1 MIDELSIVETDEVI
15 HTVEIDMVK
24 LVVEIKCFGMSFD
37 EFDKETGSSDG
48 LQPKQVDLSCIYT
61 LNESHLH
68 EIHVVLSK
76 HEAVQCGR
84 LSAPERIALSARVV
98 IEKFIIMVNE
108 IPPDHVDDV
117 PVVEP
122 NQHDDVPVVRFRG
135 VQRNDFLEDQASST
149 ESSTQTNFDSRR
161 QIRGYRANWP
171 GTEHQLANN
180 RKRVFGRSTYNRTLD
195 TAVTQKDILEISRE
209 RRANLVPAEV
219 LYSNN
224 RSTARHRVYEH
235 YSEQRILCVGEN
247 QINLRL
253 CNEESYESLRNS
265 GLQHIHLGIFMIR
278 LHALH
283 RRSAGTNA
291 LVVLRDTRWEDSRQ
305 IIATM
310 EVDLSAGTQL
320 VYTFPDMILSVNDF
334 HNHVEVAIQTH
345 GYDTWQGGESN
356 LLITMA
362 LTGRLSNTSYMGF
375 QYSVENVVDHL
386 TTTGITAIPGER
398 RSIEELEGMSWHLK
412 PPEQTSVRVPSR
424 VAVNERLNR
433 SVSLRFERYRQTPQ
447 PPRYSVDQ
455 HDREVIGNDNLD
467 EDEEHFI
474 GICLQ
479 APQEE
484 HISYDVCFCE
494 SCLNE
499 AMILEEEPLNKVR
512 RSNKPRR
519 SKQRSSE
526 KWSTLGEPSGKWDY
540 YVRYDAP
547 PDITPIEE
555 VAATGWGDEFSDDE
569 VTPGKVT
576 ILEERSDWDD
586 DERDW
591 DDDER
596 SGGDILVIQERL
608 AQNQQEFL
616 DEYLPQWDE
625 NLAIQKKESE
635 SKWENP
641 FAAKSGEN
649 HNHTILHLSKE
660 ENDDDDLPYPKF
672 RNFKQMAAKIIKKH
686 EEHAFPSSSSQIES
700 TQSYQPPHDAIMG
713 PPVYP
718 PAQQNPPPFY
728 KPDYQFGYP
737 QGKSKIFNGGYGEYH
752 NSQWTLPP
760 AWTNVRVMLEVTQQ
774 PRPMLAFVEN
784 LLGES
789 EKLMWQQ
796 WRTAYPGA
804 YSALEAIADE
814 PQNITSQVELVIL
827 LEDPYRG
834 STDEP
839 DRAYSEFGQ
848 NNLRRHKNLG
858 SFLEDFRQ
866 MATKSE
872 DYIFPSTTK
881 SFFTSFP
888 PSLSKKNEEY
898 IRPKHPV
905 LLRSA
910 YLQLGVEYKYDRG
923 RVKKCKCFICEK
935 EGHLQKICITAY
947 SEGEGDT
954 HQSISVMVQDTPIEE
969 TVFMA
974 IEVDESDDDLE
985 EEDDQFGH
993 HAFMF
998 HPGPPT
1004 KIAEMVQSVGSWKP
1018 DKELPV
1024 KSKECEH
1031 EWNENTVTNY
1041 TICYFCGILTT
1052 DTSRLNCPKCQLTT
1066 CALCARNYLGK
1077 TVNVK
1082 RKQPQKQEEEKD
1094 FNSNEVKLLKELL
1107 KEKTEQK
1114 EEIWQSKESLLVRDL
1129 TDALKIIDQLR
1140 IEKESLEELR
1150 LEKEKL
1156 EEQKDEE
1163 IRELKAQLQKKKEE
1177 EVSSKRVST
1186 TGKHSFEFDIPNCTA
1201 FGTTAIID
1209 TGASACCINKRV
1221 IPEEALEPLTQTVVF
1236 NGLNSSQQATHKIK
1250 QGYFLIEESKF
1261 KIPLIYAFDMR
1272 DSNGIEMLIGAN
1284 FLRSMK
1290 GGIRIEGDEITIY
1303 KKVTKIKT
1311 SNQTEIAEI
1320 AELEVSE
1327 EEFLEINESIYFNQ
1341 EGSRA
1346 FQEQFKPVIDR
1357 LKQQGYIG
1365 EEPLKHW
1372 KKNGE
1377 LCKLD
1382 IINPDVTIEDKPL
1395 KHVTPA
1401 MEDLF
1406 RKHVD
1411 SLLKIG
1417 AIRPSKSRHRTMAM
1431 IVNSGTTVDPVTGRE
1446 VKGKERMVFNY
1457 KSLNDNTYKDQYS
1470 LPGINTIIKRIGG
1483 AKIFSKFDLK
1493 SGFHQVAMDEES
1505 IPWTAFLVPGGLYE
1519 WLVMPFSLKNAPA
1532 VFQRKMDKC
1541 FKGTESF
1548 IAVYIDD
1555 ILVFSKNE
1563 KDHAKHLEKMLKIC
1577 EDNGLVLSPTKMKI
1591 AVSKVDFL
1599 GAVIGEGTIKLQPH
1613 IIKKIVNFNEEE
1625 LKTKKGLR
1633 SFLGILNYARSHI
1646 PKLGILLRPLY
1657 EKTNA
1662 HGDKRLKPSDYEL
1675 VRKIKEQVQNLPDL
1689 EIPPENAYIIL
1700 ETDGCMEGWGGIVK
1714 WKKSKEDPRSSE
1726 RICAYASGK
1735 FSTTQSTIDA
1745 EINACINTLE
1755 KLKIYYLDKQEVTLR
1770 TDCQAIISFYNKT
1783 NSNKSSR
1790 VRWINLFTGEMK
1802 EYSYQHLI
1810 TQMEEVQQSPYTF
1823 SEEYEDHLRR
1833 SHEDFQPLPRIFTK
1847 TIFTIEEPGAL
1858 YKYYQLKANQ
1868 TPIRMDKSDAWRSV
1882 AQDIELTAAKEAITT
1897 GPIKEKMLE
1906 FKIKKP
1912 EESSLNWKPWHKDWD
1927 AITSNY
1933 SEDNVIKDDDN
1944 DDDNTI
1950 NDDDK
1955 YRYNRKGFL
1964 EDDESSDDSIFIVD
1978 PGWDDYSLQAIK
1990 SNRPI
1995 PLCPEARRARM

>member
-1 MIDELSIVETDEVI
+1 MARNR
-15 HTVEIDMVK
+15 H
-24 LVVEIKCFGMSFD
+24 
-37 EFDKETGSSDG
+37 
-48 LQPKQVDLSCIYT
+48 QV
-61 LNESHLH
+61 
-68 EIHVVLSK
+68 
-76 HEAVQCGR
+76 
-84 LSAPERIALSARVV
+84 ARTT
-98 IEKFIIMVNE
+98 
-108 IPPDHVDDV
+108 
-117 PVVEP
+117 
-122 NQHDDVPVVRFRG
+122 R
-135 VQRNDFLEDQASST
+135 
-149 ESSTQTNFDSRR
+149 
-161 QIRGYRANWP
+161 
-171 GTEHQLANN
+171 
-180 RKRVFGRSTYNRTLD
+180 RVFGRNNYNRTLE
-195 TAVTQKDILEISRE
+195 TAVDPERQLEISRE

-345 GYDTWQGGESN
+345 GYDTWQGESN
-356 LLITMA
+356 LLITIA

-375 QYSVENVVDHL
+375 QYNMENVVDHL
-386 TTTGITAIPGER
+386 TTTGITATPGER
-398 RSIEELEGMSWHLK
+398 KE
-412 PPEQTSVRVPSR
+412 
-424 VAVNERLNR
+424 
-433 SVSLRFERYRQTPQ
+433 YRQTPQ

-455 HDREVIGNDNLD
+455 HDREVIRNDNLD

-479 APQEE
+479 TPQEE

-499 AMILEEEPLNKVR
+499 ARILEEEPLNKVR
-512 RSNKPRR
+512 RSNKPKR
-519 SKQRSSE
+519 SRQRSWE
-526 KWSTLGEPSGKWDY
+526 RWSTLGEPSGKWDY
-540 YVRYDAP
+540 YVKYDAP
-547 PDITPIEE
+547 PDTTPIEE
-555 VAATGWGDEFSDDE
+555 IAATGWGDEFSDDE

-586 DERDW
+586 DER
-591 DDDER
+591 
-596 SGGDILVIQERL
+596 SGGKVLVIQERL

-625 NLAIQKKESE
+625 HLAIQKQELESE
-635 SKWENP
+635 WENP
-641 FAAKSGEN
+641 FAAKRGE
-649 HNHTILHLSKE
+649 NHTILHLSKE
-660 ENDDDDLPYPKF
+660 EENDDLPYPKF
-672 RNFKQMAAKIIKKH
+672 RNFKQVAAQIIKKH
-686 EEHAFPSSSSQIES
+686 EEHAFPSTSQEES
-700 TQSYQPPHDAIMG
+700 TQSYQPPHDSIMG
-713 PPVYP
+713 PSVYP
-718 PAQQNPPPFY
+718 PAQQNPQPFY
-728 KPDYQFGYP
+728 RPDYQFGYP
-737 QGKSKIFNGGYGEYH
+737 QGKGKTFSGGYGEYY

-760 AWTNVRVMLEVTQQ
+760 AWTESRVMLVL
-774 PRPMLAFVEN
+774 P
-784 LLGES
+784 
-789 EKLMWQQ
+789 
-796 WRTAYPGA
+796 
-804 YSALEAIADE
+804 AD
-814 PQNITSQVELVIL
+814 
-827 LEDPYRG
+827 
-834 STDEP
+834 
-839 DRAYSEFGQ
+839 
-848 NNLRRHKNLG
+848 
-858 SFLEDFRQ
+858 
-866 MATKSE
+866 
-872 DYIFPSTTK
+872 
-881 SFFTSFP
+881 
-888 PSLSKKNEEY
+888 PSLRSLPAIKFTHTFVSKM
-898 IRPKHPV
+898 
-905 LLRSA
+905 
-910 YLQLGVEYKYDRG
+910 
-923 RVKKCKCFICEK
+923 CKDAA
-935 EGHLQKICITAY
+935 LA
-947 SEGEGDT
+947 
-954 HQSISVMVQDTPIEE
+954 
-969 TVFMA
+969 
-974 IEVDESDDDLE
+974 
-985 EEDDQFGH
+985 
-993 HAFMF
+993 
-998 HPGPPT
+998 
-1004 KIAEMVQSVGSWKP
+1004 
-1018 DKELPV
+1018 KELRDL
-1024 KSKECEH
+1024 S
-1031 EWNENTVTNY
+1031 
-1041 TICYFCGILTT
+1041 
-1052 DTSRLNCPKCQLTT
+1052 
-1066 CALCARNYLGK
+1066 LCSAIPIPGYYKNNRNKNYLGK

-1082 RKQPQKQEEEKD
+1082 RKQPQKPEEEKD

-1107 KEKTEQK
+1107 KEKTEQVQQMIRDQAKEYYENKAAMQKK

-1140 IEKESLEELR
+1140 IEKER
-1150 LEKEKL
+1150 L

-1163 IRELKAQLQKKKEE
+1163 IRELKAQLQKKEE
-1177 EVSSKRVST
+1177 EAEAQFSREEFPPLGNTHVARPCIETEVHYSGNAT
-1186 TGKHSFEFDIPNCTA
+1186 TSPKIRKITNQLYNVKVEFDIPNCTA

-1209 TGASACCINKRV
+1209 TGASACCINKKV
-1221 IPEEALEPLTQTVVF
+1221 IPKEALEPLTQTVVF
-1236 NGLNSSQQATHKIK
+1236 NGLNSRQQATHRIK
-1250 QGYFLIEESKF
+1250 QGYFLIEENKF

-1272 DSNGIEMLIGAN
+1272 DNNGIEMLIGAN

-1382 IINPDVTIEDKPL
+1382 IINPDITIEDRPL

-1411 SLLKIG
+1411 SLSNLISPK
-1417 AIRPSKSRHRTMAM
+1417 KSRQRTMRL
-1431 IVNSGTTVDPVTGRE
+1431 IENQGTTIDPVTGRE

-1505 IPWTAFLVPGGLYE
+1505 IPWTTFLVTGGLHE
-1519 WLVMPFSLKNAPA
+1519 WLVMPFGLKNAPA

-1563 KDHAKHLEKMLKIC
+1563 KDHAKHLERMLKIC

-1591 AVSKVDFL
+1591 AVSTVDFL

-1633 SFLGILNYARSHI
+1633 SFLGILNYARNHI

-1689 EIPPENAYIIL
+1689 EIPPENAHIIL

-1790 VRWINLFTGEMK
+1790 VRWIKFADAVTGTGVKINIEHIEGKHNTLADSLSRLVNLSFAECTREIK
-1802 EYSYQHLI
+1802 ELTAASLYFV
-1810 TQMEEVQQSPYTF
+1810 EEVLQSPNAFQKNMKTTC
-1823 SEEYEDHLRR
+1823 EE
-1833 SHEDFQPLPRIFTK
+1833 
-1847 TIFTIEEPGAL
+1847 
-1858 YKYYQLKANQ
+1858 LKANQ
-1868 TPIRMDKSDAWRSV
+1868 TLIRMDKFDAWRSV
-1882 AQDIELTAAKEAITT
+1882 AQDLELAEAKEAVKAMRNLQVIIQYKAQICFGQST
-1897 GPIKEKMLE
+1897 
-1906 FKIKKP
+1906 
-1912 EESSLNWKPWHKDWD
+1912 KDNHW
-1927 AITSNY
+1927 
-1933 SEDNVIKDDDN
+1933 
-1944 DDDNTI
+1944 
-1950 NDDDK
+1950 
-1955 YRYNRKGFL
+1955 KGFL
-1964 EDDESSDDSIFIVD
+1964 EDDESSDDSILIVD
-1978 PGWDDYSLQAIK
+1978 PGWDDYCLQELKLNNPFHFVQKLKGPVALKNYKSISEKQKELESRVQNCQEKLESCEELLRKTQSETRKSLQQISTEIQQSK
-1990 SNRPI
+1990 
-1995 PLCPEARRARM
+1995 PLTKREVLNLVQEITEQPKLVEKEALRLTEDLNKKIQNVEHLLHEVKKLITG